1 MHGVGDSWAVAEKN
15 LHLSRTFLKHPTFLL
30 DTQAIYKPTRS
41 TSLGQIHC
49 FSHCYLFFFFI
60 CKSVQ
65 ANHFRQQN
73 ISTVICS
80 LGVLKR
86 PGQSHHCWTTK
97 MFRNKYRER
106 RGVPATGHQGQ
117 WPSYTQPNSKPYS
130 SYLYSNIFYSNV
142 WRCSG
147 LTSKHLDICQDN
159 VVCNSQLNY

>member
-15 LHLSRTFLKHPTFLL
+15 LHHLSRPFLEHPTFLL
-30 DTQAIYKPTRS
+30 DTQPIYKPARS

-49 FSHCYLFFFFI
+49 FSHCY
-60 CKSVQ
+60 
-65 ANHFRQQN
+65 QQN

-97 MFRNKYRER
+97 MFRHKYREG

-117 WPSYTQPNSKPYS
+117 RPSYTHPDSKPYS
-130 SYLYSNIFYSNV
+130 SYLYSDA
-142 WRCSG
+142 WRFSG